1 MLYAETDREFIAA
14 VSQALGESRATI
26 RNRGFHV
33 IEIVLVD
40 GSDVLPDRETPSA
53 AEDPTDNDAV
63 DMTTVAGLD
72 WDAHDDSRL
81 HRRFRRRR
89 GRRVA

>member
-1 MLYAETDREFIAA
+1 MLYTETDRDLITA

-26 RNRGFHV
+26 RDRGFHV
-33 IEIVLVD
+33 IEIVFVD
-40 GSDVLPDRETPSA
+40 GGDPLTGREAQSA
-53 AEDPTDNDAV
+53 GADAGDSDAV
-63 DMTTVAGLD
+63 DMTAVAGLD

>member
-1 MLYAETDREFIAA
+1 MLYAETDRDLIAA
-14 VSQALGESRATI
+14 VSRALGESRATI
-26 RNRGFHV
+26 RDRGFHV
-33 IEIVLVD
+33 IEIVFVD
-40 GSDVLPDRETPSA
+40 GGDVLTDREAPSV

-63 DMTTVAGLD
+63 DMTAVAGLD

-81 HRRFRRRR
+81 HRRFRRQR